1 MKSEIKINTEVQT
14 RMGYT
19 IKDFIDSNNF
29 PEMKLISD
37 NSEITREIKGSRI
50 IAVPDMEKFLGGGEL
65 LLTSLMVYEK
75 LDERMMLSHLE
86 ELNKKQVCGFIVK
99 RIQNTAHQ
107 NKPFETLLLF
117 CNKHSIPVLEVPQ
130 DFNCW
135 AIIKYLLSQV
145 YSIEIAKVVYS
156 KMTRDEFNR
165 LFPEETS
172 EYRSLENLFER
183 AGRILGNPIALYDED
198 FHYMYSST
206 SEESDFIIADD
217 YEKYVPNIISRYEYM
232 KQKRKNVEYI
242 RKINILNQCTFYL
255 VVSEVNGP
263 LRDLDFITLDSLMP
277 LLLYVLTQTVTD
289 KNMEKKYHRD
299 LEYRLLN
306 GSLAEAEEEDIANL
320 LRLGLT
326 EDYRVVTCYL
336 KPENYKDN
344 FTVFQRKKMEVI
356 EKAILDFVPREY
368 IYCNSNQ
375 VIYIHKENR
384 TEEKLDLRKKLEE
397 FQRIIQ
403 DQLKEEKSKYEFLIG
418 VGNKV
423 KGYHNLKESFA
434 DSKIAIE
441 YIDVIRKIVGDTNK
455 TVVDCSR
462 LGFFQIFANTKDEK
476 QLRTYIP
483 DTVHEI
489 HQYDIQKNGELIDTL
504 ECYLNH
510 KQSIRKASELMG
522 VHARTVSYRLQ
533 KIVKLTG
540 MDFDN
545 VAEML
550 AVRNGIIILK
560 ILELL

>member
-1 MKSEIKINTEVQT
+1 MEVQT

-19 IKDFIDSNNF
+19 VKDFIDSNKF
-29 PEMKLISD
+29 PGMKSISD
-37 NSEITREIKGSRI
+37 NSGINREIKGARI
-50 IAVPDMEKFLGGGEL
+50 IAAPDMEKFLVGDEL
-65 LLTSLMVYEK
+65 LLTSLMIYEK

-86 ELNKKQVCGFIVK
+86 ELNKKQVSGFIVK

-107 NKPFETLLLF
+107 NELFETLLLF
-117 CNKHSIPVLEVPQ
+117 CNEHSIPVLEIPQ
-130 DFNCW
+130 DFNYW
-135 AIIKYLLSQV
+135 PIIKYLLPQV
-145 YSIEIAKVVYS
+145 LNIEIAKAVYS

-165 LFPEETS
+165 LFPEGIS
-172 EYRSLENLFER
+172 EYRSLENLFDR

-198 FHYMYSST
+198 FHYMYSGT
-206 SEESDFIIADD
+206 SEESDLIIADG

-232 KQKRKNVEYI
+232 RQKRKNIEYI

-255 VVSEVNGP
+255 VVSEVSGP
-263 LRDLDFITLDSLMP
+263 LRELDFITLDSLMP
-277 LLLYVLTQTVTD
+277 LLLYVLTQIVTD

-306 GSLAEAEEEDIANL
+306 GSLSEAEEEDVASL
-320 LRLGLT
+320 LKLGVT

-336 KPENYKDN
+336 KTEKYKDN

-368 IYCNSNQ
+368 IYCNTNQ
-375 VIYIHKENR
+375 VTYIHKENR
-384 TEEKLDLRKKLEE
+384 TEGKQDLRKKLEE
-397 FQRIIQ
+397 FQRMIQ
-403 DQLKEEKSKYEFLIG
+403 EQLKEEKSKYEFLIG

-462 LGFFQIFANTKDEK
+462 LGFFHIFVNIKDKK

-504 ECYLNH
+504 ECYLNN

-545 VAEML
+545 IAEML

-560 ILELL
+560 IFELL

>member
-1 MKSEIKINTEVQT
+1 
-14 RMGYT
+14 MGYT
-19 IKDFIDSNNF
+19 VKDFIDSNKF
-29 PEMKLISD
+29 PGMKLISD
-37 NSEITREIKGSRI
+37 NSGINREIKGARI
-50 IAVPDMEKFLGGGEL
+50 IAASDMEKFLGEGEL

-86 ELNKKQVCGFIVK
+86 ELNKKQVSGFIVK

-107 NKPFETLLLF
+107 NELFETLLLF
-117 CNKHSIPVLEVPQ
+117 CNEHSIPFLEIPQ
-130 DFNCW
+130 DFNYW
-135 AIIKYLLSQV
+135 SIIKYLLPQV
-145 YSIEIAKVVYS
+145 LNIEIAKAVYS

-165 LFPEETS
+165 LFPEGTS
-172 EYRSLENLFER
+172 EYRALENLFER

-242 RKINILNQCTFYL
+242 RNINILNQCTFYL
-255 VVSEVNGP
+255 VVSEVNGT

-277 LLLYVLTQTVTD
+277 LLLYVLTQIVTD

-306 GSLAEAEEEDIANL
+306 GSLSEAEEEDVANL
-320 LRLGLT
+320 LKFGVT
-326 EDYRVVTCYL
+326 EDYRVITCYL

-344 FTVFQRKKMEVI
+344 FTASQRKKMEDI
-356 EKAILDFVPREY
+356 EKAILDIVPKEY
-368 IYCNSNQ
+368 AYCNMNQ
-375 VIYIHKENR
+375 VICIHKENR
-384 TEEKLDLRKKLEE
+384 KEGKLDLRKKLEE
-397 FQRIIQ
+397 FQRMIQ
-403 DQLKEEKSKYEFLIG
+403 DQLKEGKSEYEFLIG

-441 YIDVIRKIVGDTNK
+441 YIDVIRKIIGDTNK

-462 LGFFQIFANTKDEK
+462 LGFFQIFANIKDEK

-510 KQSIRKASELMG
+510 KQSIRKTSELMG

-533 KIVKLTG
+533 KIVELTG

-545 VAEML
+545 IAEML

>member
-1 MKSEIKINTEVQT
+1 MEVQT

-19 IKDFIDSNNF
+19 VKDFIDSNKF

-37 NSEITREIKGSRI
+37 NSGINREIKGARI
-50 IAVPDMEKFLGGGEL
+50 IAAPDMEKFLVGGEL
-65 LLTSLMVYEK
+65 LLTSLMIYEK

-86 ELNKKQVCGFIVK
+86 ELNKKQVSGFIVK

-107 NKPFETLLLF
+107 NELFETLLLF
-117 CNKHSIPVLEVPQ
+117 CNEHSIPVLEIPQ
-130 DFNCW
+130 DFNYW
-135 AIIKYLLSQV
+135 PIIKYLLPQV
-145 YSIEIAKVVYS
+145 LNIEIAKAVYS

-165 LFPEETS
+165 LFPEGIS
-172 EYRSLENLFER
+172 EYRSLENLFDR

-198 FHYMYSST
+198 FHYMYSGT
-206 SEESDFIIADD
+206 SEESDLIIADG

-232 KQKRKNVEYI
+232 RQKRKNIEYI

-255 VVSEVNGP
+255 VVSEVSGP
-263 LRDLDFITLDSLMP
+263 LRELDFITLDSLMP
-277 LLLYVLTQTVTD
+277 LLLYVLTQIVTD

-306 GSLAEAEEEDIANL
+306 GSLSEAEEEDVASL
-320 LRLGLT
+320 LKLGVT

-336 KPENYKDN
+336 KTEKYKDN

-368 IYCNSNQ
+368 IYCKTNQ
-375 VIYIHKENR
+375 VTYIHKENR
-384 TEEKLDLRKKLEE
+384 TEGKQDLRKKLEE
-397 FQRIIQ
+397 FQRMIQ
-403 DQLKEEKSKYEFLIG
+403 EQLKEEKSKYEFLIG

-462 LGFFQIFANTKDEK
+462 LGFFHIFVNIKDKK

-504 ECYLNH
+504 ECYLNN

-545 VAEML
+545 IAEML

-560 ILELL
+560 IFELL

>member
-1 MKSEIKINTEVQT
+1 
-14 RMGYT
+14 MGYT
-19 IKDFIDSNNF
+19 VKNLINSNKF
-29 PEMKLISD
+29 LGLQLISD
-37 NSEITREIKGSRI
+37 NSGINREIRGVQI
-50 IAVPDMEKFLGGGEL
+50 IAMPDMEKFLGGGEL

-86 ELNKKQVCGFIVK
+86 ELNKKQVSGFVVK

-107 NKPFETLLLF
+107 NKLFETLLLF
-117 CNKHSIPVLEVPQ
+117 CNEHSIPVLEIPQ
-130 DFNCW
+130 DFSYW
-135 AIIKYLLSQV
+135 SIIKYLLLQIFN
-145 YSIEIAKVVYS
+145 IEIAKAVYS

-172 EYRSLENLFER
+172 EYRSLEKLFDR
-183 AGRILGNPIALYDED
+183 TGMILSNPIALYDED
-198 FHYMYSST
+198 FHYMYSSI
-206 SEESDFIIADD
+206 SGESDFIIADD

-232 KQKRKNVEYI
+232 RQKRKNVEYI
-242 RKINILNQCTFYL
+242 RKINILNQCTYYL
-255 VVSEVNGP
+255 VVSEVNEP
-263 LRDLDFITLDSLMP
+263 LRELDFITLDSLMP
-277 LLLYVLTQTVTD
+277 LLLYILTQIVTD

-306 GSLAEAEEEDIANL
+306 GSLSESEEDDVANL
-320 LRLGLT
+320 LKLGVT
-326 EDYRVVTCYL
+326 EDYRVITCYL

-344 FTVFQRKKMEVI
+344 FTAFQRKKMEDI
-356 EKAILDFVPREY
+356 EKAILDIVPKECA
-368 IYCNSNQ
+368 YCNINQ
-375 VIYIHKENR
+375 VICIHKENR
-384 TEEKLDLRKKLEE
+384 KEGKQDLRKKLEE

-403 DQLKEEKSKYEFLIG
+403 DQLKEEKTKYEFLIG

-441 YIDVIRKIVGDTNK
+441 YIDVVRKIVGDINK
-455 TVVDCSR
+455 TVVDCSK
-462 LGFFQIFANTKDEK
+462 LGFFYIFANIKDK
-476 QLRTYIP
+476 KKLITYIP

-510 KQSIRKASELMG
+510 KQSIRKTSELMG

-545 VAEML
+545 IAEML

>member
-1 MKSEIKINTEVQT
+1 
-14 RMGYT
+14 MGYT
-19 IKDFIDSNNF
+19 VKDFIDSNKF
-29 PEMKLISD
+29 PGMKLISD
-37 NSEITREIKGSRI
+37 NSGINREIKGARI
-50 IAVPDMEKFLGGGEL
+50 IAASDMEKFLGEGEL

-86 ELNKKQVCGFIVK
+86 ELNKKQVSGFIVK

-107 NKPFETLLLF
+107 NELFETLLLF
-117 CNKHSIPVLEVPQ
+117 CNEHSIPFLEIPQ
-130 DFNCW
+130 DFNYW
-135 AIIKYLLSQV
+135 SIIKYLLPQV
-145 YSIEIAKVVYS
+145 LNIEIAKAVYS

-165 LFPEETS
+165 LFPEGTS
-172 EYRSLENLFER
+172 EYRALENLFER

-242 RKINILNQCTFYL
+242 RNINILNQCTFYL
-255 VVSEVNGP
+255 VVSEVNGT

-306 GSLAEAEEEDIANL
+306 GFLSEAEEDDVASL
-320 LRLGLT
+320 LKLGVT

-336 KPENYKDN
+336 KTENYKDN
-344 FTVFQRKKMEVI
+344 FTGFQRKKMEVI
-356 EKAILDFVPREY
+356 EKAILDFIPREY
-368 IYCNSNQ
+368 IYCNTNQ

-384 TEEKLDLRKKLEE
+384 TEEKLEE
-397 FQRIIQ
+397 FQRMIQ
-403 DQLKEEKSKYEFLIG
+403 DQLKEGKSEYEFLIG

-441 YIDVIRKIVGDTNK
+441 YIDVIRKIVGDANK
-455 TVVDCSR
+455 SVVDCSK
-462 LGFFQIFANTKDEK
+462 LGFFHIFANIKDEK

-504 ECYLNH
+504 ECYLNN

-545 VAEML
+545 IAEML
-550 AVRNGIIILK
+550 VVRNGIIILK